1 MGSCQSCGASLA
13 SDTRFCQ
20 SCGAPAA
27 QTIATPVPVPSAG
40 NSGSTV
46 AFPPPANTGSNGIDT
61 NLVGALAYFAGFIT
75 GIIFLVIDPYKNNS
89 FVRFHALQSIFFN
102 VAWVGLWIVWTI
114 VSIILSTIT
123 KGLFGLI
130 SLPVSLLFSI
140 AGFAIWLFLMYE
152 AYQQKLFKLPII
164 GNFAAQKAGVRV

>member
-20 SCGAPAA
+20 SCGLPTDRTSAG
-27 QTIATPVPVPSAG
+27 PVPVPSSG
-40 NSGSTV
+40 NSVAAVSLPQPATV
-46 AFPPPANTGSNGIDT
+46 GTKTMDT

-102 VAWVGLWIVWTI
+102 VAWIGLWIVWTI

-123 KGLFGLI
+123 RGLFGLI
-130 SLPVSLLFSI
+130 SLPVSLLFSF